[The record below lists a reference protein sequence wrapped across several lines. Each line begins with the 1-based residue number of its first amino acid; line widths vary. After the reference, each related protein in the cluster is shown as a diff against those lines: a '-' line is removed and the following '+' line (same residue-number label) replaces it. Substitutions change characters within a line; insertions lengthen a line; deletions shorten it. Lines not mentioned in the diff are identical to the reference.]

1 MGKIGGWNQN
11 DGCFWKNTPHHPPPP
26 PTKIKPQVVGVKKK
40 NPIST
45 LKIATK
51 NGTHSK
57 SSSMNSP
64 FGNNL
69 CVIGAFNEK
78 VICLSETSKPGMI
91 CETRARVCGGH
102 HRVKTINFLKL
113 YKFWK
118 SGVIYLCSNLL
129 YNYLNLITV
138 FF

>member
-1 MGKIGGWNQN
+1 MIEIKKMDFFGKIRPTTTTIHQN
-11 DGCFWKNTPHHPPPP
+11 KATGRR
-26 PTKIKPQVVGVKKK
+26 GKKK

-69 CVIGAFNEK
+69 CVIGAFNER

-102 HRVKTINFLKL
+102 HRVKTISFLKL

-118 SGVIYLCSNLL
+118 SGVIYVCSNLL